1 MESPIPKNIKP
12 NNGQDAIYKDEDLE
26 VSLKNLFRE
35 QSNQIDHHYYNK
47 WALPSFHTRRVK
59 RSKS

>member
-35 QSNQIDHHYYNK
+35 QSNQIDHYYYN
-47 WALPSFHTRRVK
+47 
-59 RSKS
+59 